1 MGRLDSGLA
10 VRIRM
15 VSDDGSGRQDI
26 LGSGGGNLEHD
37 VLIGVY
43 TRSQLLFQRCAGCP
57 ALVWAISRTS
67 PMSPWGMQRRGVPL
81 PVCQISPSSSQVNGK
96 AALFES
102 IS

>member
-37 VLIGVY
+37 VLISVY
-43 TRSQLLFQRCAGCP
+43 TRSQLLFQRC
-57 ALVWAISRTS
+57 VQI
-67 PMSPWGMQRRGVPL
+67 QDVL
-81 PVCQISPSSSQVNGK
+81 P
-96 AALFES
+96 
-102 IS
+102 